1 MARNIKTEVS
11 PSGENLGARNW
22 RLEFSLHH
30 ALPTHVFPSQDPPI
44 CRIPCLE
51 LKGVQSFL
59 DWFLLSFQVSC
70 HGSLFREL
78 FSEHPFMFFRAVM
91 TGIFPNLFF
100 LICVDWTSP
109 SQCRLHEKE
118 ELIYSVIAAALVHCK
133 PSENIYWVNEHVFSL
148 SGKGKGLDPLRSHL
162 HITCWDSA

>member
-1 MARNIKTEVS
+1 MEKTWEPETGDLNLVS
-11 PSGENLGARNW
+11 TMLFQPMCSHLKTLPFAESPAWNW
-22 RLEFSLHH
+22 REFNLF
-30 ALPTHVFPSQDPPI
+30 LT
-44 CRIPCLE
+44 
-51 LKGVQSFL
+51 GSF
-59 DWFLLSFQVSC
+59 
-70 HGSLFREL
+70 SLFRSHVMVPS
-78 FSEHPFMFFRAVM
+78 SESSSQN
-91 TGIFPNLFF
+91 TLSCSLGQLWLGYSLICFF